1 MKYMYI
7 VLWSDKIIRR
17 FLIDHT
23 VVPTSMTPFTFAI
36 VSIFK
41 HKFASPINQL
51 LGTVPGL
58 LLASWVC
65 HVSNERVAGMI

>member
-7 VLWSDKIIRR
+7 VLWSDKIIKR

-23 VVPTSMTPFTFAI
+23 VEPTSKMPFTFAI

-41 HKFASPINQL
+41 HKFA
-51 LGTVPGL
+51 
-58 LLASWVC
+58 
-65 HVSNERVAGMI
+65 